1 MANGQQEEQQLPQVG
16 TQKQPSLYQTLGS
29 MSPEEHMKFRG
40 FMHKYKGQQQITRNV
55 GGESAAALMSEVESG
70 GLSITEAVDQSKKML
85 TEPMKL
91 INQQFF
97 KPDITSK
104 SMLIL
109 KDRTGGNWTR
119 TEHSLWQKHHDT
131 IVARENK
138 QKVAEGKMSQQI
150 ADNDK
155 IARNA
160 RVTFVAF
167 EDAIWT
173 GMKGLF
179 KTSERGELLYEKG
192 KPVVA
197 WKKDEQGKIK
207 YKEDKQGNKARV
219 PTISQKDLD
228 LLTKKWD
235 FIQTEVAKDL
245 NPATYGQSDLR
256 EMFQALSVIANIV
269 PEDYLRSK
277 KGFMVGDEFV
287 STSEFD
293 EVVDIDTLRGY
304 YYEKLKKVLIRAK
317 GQIADVDLGGSVTE
331 SEVPTI
337 TKQGEYDALPSGTVF
352 IDPNG
357 DKRTKP

>member
-1 MANGQQEEQQLPQVG
+1 MANGQQEQQQLPQVG

-29 MSPEEHMKFRG
+29 MSAEELMKFKG
-40 FMHKYKGQQQITRNV
+40 FMHEYKGQQQITRNV
-55 GGESAAALMSEVESG
+55 GIGSAATLMSEVKSG

-97 KPDITSK
+97 KPDMTSK

-138 QKVAEGKMSQQI
+138 QKVAEGKMSKQI

-160 RVTFVAF
+160 RVTYVAF
-167 EDAIWT
+167 EDAVFT
-173 GMKGLF
+173 GMKSLF
-179 KTSERGELLYEKG
+179 NTSEIGEVQYTDEG
-192 KPVVA
+192 KPDVA
-197 WKKDEQGKIK
+197 WKKDAQGNIMEKKDAQGKK
-207 YKEDKQGNKARV
+207 VKVRA
-219 PTISQKDLD
+219 ISQENLD
-228 LLTKKWD
+228 VLNEKWG

-245 NPATYGQSDLR
+245 NPATYGQSDQR
-256 EMFQALSVIANIV
+256 EMFKALYIV
-269 PEDYLRSK
+269 SHLIPEDYLRSK
-277 KGFMVGDEFV
+277 KGFMVGDEFI

-293 EVVDIDTLRGY
+293 EVVDTGTLRGL
-304 YYEKLKKVLIRAK
+304 YYEKLKKLLMRAK
-317 GQIADVDLGGSVTE
+317 GQIADVDLGGSE
-331 SEVPTI
+331 SEFPTI
-337 TKQGEYDALPSGTVF
+337 STQDAYDALSPGTIF